1 VDGKLVLSTPKFM
14 RGKEVKAGTV
24 IAEITCVQPFTVDDV
39 NIGMQLNQVGIAVEE
54 KKQPAKDK
62 EKK

>member
-1 VDGKLVLSTPKFM
+1 M